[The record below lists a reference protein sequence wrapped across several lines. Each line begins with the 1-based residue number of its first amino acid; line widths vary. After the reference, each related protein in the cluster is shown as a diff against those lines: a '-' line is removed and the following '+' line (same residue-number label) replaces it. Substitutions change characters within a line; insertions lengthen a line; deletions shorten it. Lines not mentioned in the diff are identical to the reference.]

1 MPLLWATGR
10 SEATAD
16 APSTDALGIRG
27 CPGPG
32 DGMSVDQMNRS
43 ALLEAAAD
51 QLLAE
56 ARRHK
61 NPGIL
66 LAIHG

>member
-1 MPLLWATGR
+1 
-10 SEATAD
+10 
-16 APSTDALGIRG
+16 
-27 CPGPG
+27 
-32 DGMSVDQMNRS
+32 MNRS

-56 ARRHK
+56 ARRHE

-66 LAIHG
+66 LAIDG